1 MERTNNL
8 ETITNIIEENISDKI
23 RSFYQEVFLN
33 DFDLRSQIYTEMGE
47 WCTEKKLR
55 VFDLDLTQLI
65 LYTIEMGVTSSTNID
80 QALSNY
86 LESRRTQKKYRF
98 RLIKEELEI
107 DGHKPTKRNKRLVTA
122 EAENYFFLK
131 QVGSPVIQ
139 ENFNTKEEY
148 IRFRYEYIK
157 KWFENRASYLIDFTY
172 FRSLQ
177 VRSQAKDFLIDLAC
191 DVLTYIKEEMYGS
204 LEGYLTSLPTNIFDA
219 PFFGYRQEKVH
230 PITSIQDGQI
240 EVVDEYA
247 YDGNIIQTVIKSIS
261 YDKNKGVDPEVL
273 SEKLVEDF
281 TINKNSK
288 ILDSKDL
295 QLLANVCSNI
305 TASVLNEDSLT
316 ISLQTLC
323 KQFYRKK
330 TIRTREYIDTLKRLE
345 RLSEYTLKASRHT
358 DSGFEKMII
367 HFFDIHYHIP
377 TESGP
382 NKNIDEEII
391 EFLKDETITGFDYSD
406 AVIQF
411 NIGKSIKDSWR
422 ENQIQRVYSK
432 LYNQIESQESK
443 AKAFLFILEGER
455 LRIYPEGELT
465 LPYSFF
471 LNKLRFSS
479 ENLSKIKKEIGKNLD
494 SLKDQHIL
502 LEDYVLK
509 KTGVSLKFYPFSQ
522 TERMVYRINE
532 PQEIENNS

>member
-157 KWFENRASYLIDFTY
+157 KWFEKRASYLIDFTY

>member
-1 MERTNNL
+1 
-8 ETITNIIEENISDKI
+8 
-23 RSFYQEVFLN
+23 
-33 DFDLRSQIYTEMGE
+33 
-47 WCTEKKLR
+47 
-55 VFDLDLTQLI
+55 
-65 LYTIEMGVTSSTNID
+65 
-80 QALSNY
+80 
-86 LESRRTQKKYRF
+86 
-98 RLIKEELEI
+98 
-107 DGHKPTKRNKRLVTA
+107 
-122 EAENYFFLK
+122 
-131 QVGSPVIQ
+131 
-139 ENFNTKEEY
+139 
-148 IRFRYEYIK
+148 
-157 KWFENRASYLIDFTY
+157 
-172 FRSLQ
+172 
-177 VRSQAKDFLIDLAC
+177 
-191 DVLTYIKEEMYGS
+191 
-204 LEGYLTSLPTNIFDA
+204 EGYLTSLPTSIFDA
-219 PFFGYRQEKVH
+219 PFFGYRQEKAH
-230 PITSIQDGQI
+230 PITSIQDGQV
-240 EVVDEYA
+240 EVLDEYA
-247 YDGNIIQTVIKSIS
+247 YNGSIIQTVIKSIS
-261 YDKNKGVDPEVL
+261 YDKDKGIDPGVL
-273 SEKLVEDF
+273 SEKLAEDF
-281 TINKNSK
+281 IINKNTK

-305 TASVLNEDSLT
+305 TASVLNEDTLT

-382 NKNIDEEII
+382 NKNIDEEIL
-391 EFLKDETITGFDYSD
+391 EFLKDDTISGFVYSD

-455 LRIYPEGELT
+455 LRIYPDGELT

-479 ENLSKIKKEIGKNLD
+479 EKLSKIKKEIEKNLD
-494 SLKDQHIL
+494 FLKDQKIL
-502 LEDYVLK
+502 LEDYTLK
-509 KTGVSLKFYPFSQ
+509 KTGVLLKFYPFSQ

-532 PQEIENNS
+532 PAFIENT

>member
-23 RSFYQEVFLN
+23 RSFNQDVFFN

-330 TIRTREYIDTLKRLE
+330 TIRTREYIDTLKRSE